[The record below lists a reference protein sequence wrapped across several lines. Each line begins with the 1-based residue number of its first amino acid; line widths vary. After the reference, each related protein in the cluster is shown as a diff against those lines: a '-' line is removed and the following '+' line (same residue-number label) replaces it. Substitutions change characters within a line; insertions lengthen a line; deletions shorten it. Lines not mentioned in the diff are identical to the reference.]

1 MYHLQPENLTF
12 SQPSLAITSH
22 RHLQGTESGHLFGIE
37 GVDGIKA
44 GSWNFVEIGW
54 A

>member
-1 MYHLQPENLTF
+1 MYHLQPGNLTF
-12 SQPSLAITSH
+12 SQPSLAIAS
-22 RHLQGTESGHLFGIE
+22 HLQGTESGHLFGIE

-44 GSWNFVEIGW
+44 GSWNSVETGW